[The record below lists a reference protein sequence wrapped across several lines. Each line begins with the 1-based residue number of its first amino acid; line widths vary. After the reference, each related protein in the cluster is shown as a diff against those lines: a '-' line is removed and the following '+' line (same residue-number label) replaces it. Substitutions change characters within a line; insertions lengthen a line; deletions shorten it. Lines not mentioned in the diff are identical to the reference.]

1 MIYDLDEILKQKL
14 TKDDESKKTYD
25 NLKGLYATGV
35 VELRYYGVERDIKL
49 NRLERRAEPTAPIL
63 KQEPPCYDG
72 GLVCPSCG
80 KPITNVWSSRT
91 YQPHFCHFC
100 GQALKW
106 EV

>member
-1 MIYDLDEILKQKL
+1 MTLEEILNEKM
-14 TKDDESKKTYD
+14 TDDREAEGVEENY
-25 NLKGLYATGV
+25 KGLLQTPSVG
-35 VELRYYGVERDIKL
+35 RDPSQEMFIKF
-49 NRLERRAEPTAPIL
+49 NKLERRAEPKAPIL

-80 KPITNVWSSRT
+80 KPITNVWGSRT

>member
-1 MIYDLDEILKQKL
+1 MMTLEEILDEKMTIDSHADALEDNYRGLLKVP
-14 TKDDESKKTYD
+14 
-25 NLKGLYATGV
+25 GI
-35 VELRYYGVERDIKL
+35 ERDPMQEMYIKL
-49 NRLERRAEPTAPIL
+49 NKLERRAEPTAPIL